1 MSGSLAHKTD
11 ANSDQCYYL
20 MLFDQNM
27 IIDATTKGSIA
38 RFVNHSCNPNCRME
52 KWTVNGQPRM
62 ALFAGERGIMTG
74 EELTYDYNFDPF
86 SQKNV
91 QECRCGELGCRGIL
105 GPRAK
110 KDDRKSE
117 ETEEEEPKKAKGLK
131 RKMADA
137 LGGAVEKVTKKRK
150 TETRVQ
156 IKAKSRARVYS
167 NVSPKKTGA
176 VGKAKAVV
184 KAVRGSTTSPIKA
197 TSGLA
202 RNPSKLKKIVNGA
215 KEKANEAKASAAAGI
230 KKSRSGRRIVSS
242 TSATEALI
250 EKEITLQQTTKK
262 TQLKSKVGSVKSN
275 LVTTMRGR
283 QSGQTRSM
291 RMVIGDE

>member
-1 MSGSLAHKTD
+1 
-11 ANSDQCYYL
+11 

-91 QECRCGELGCRGIL
+91 QQCRCGEPGCRGVL
-105 GPRAK
+105 GPRPK
-110 KDDRKSE
+110 KDERKSE
-117 ETEEEEPKKAKGLK
+117 EMEDEPKKEKGLK
-131 RKMADA
+131 RKMAEALEDA
-137 LGGAVEKVTKKRK
+137 VVKVTKKRK
-150 TETRVQ
+150 TETQVQ
-156 IKAKSRARVYS
+156 VKAKSRVRSYS
-167 NVSPKKTGA
+167 NISPKKTA
-176 VGKAKAVV
+176 SVATKAKAAV
-184 KAVRGSTTSPIKA
+184 KAVRGSTASPIKA

-202 RNPSKLKKIVNGA
+202 RNPSKIRKMMNGA
-215 KEKANEAKASAAAGI
+215 KEKATSAKASAAAGI
-230 KKSRSGRRIVSS
+230 KKSRSGRRIISS

-250 EKEITLQQTTKK
+250 EKEITKQQKTTTTTK
-262 TQLKSKVGSVKSN
+262 LKSKVGSVKSN
-275 LVTTMRGR
+275 MVRTVRGR
-283 QSGQTRSM
+283 QSGHGRSM
-291 RMVIGDE
+291 RVVGGDD

>member
-1 MSGSLAHKTD
+1 
-11 ANSDQCYYL
+11 

-91 QECRCGELGCRGIL
+91 QQCRCGEPGCRGVL
-105 GPRAK
+105 GPRPK

-117 ETEEEEPKKAKGLK
+117 EMEDEPKKEKSLK

-137 LGGAVEKVTKKRK
+137 LEEVVEKVTKKRK
-150 TETRVQ
+150 TETQVQ
-156 IKAKSRARVYS
+156 IKTKARARVYS
-167 NVSPKKTGA
+167 NVSPKKSGA
-176 VGKAKAVV
+176 LATKAKAAV
-184 KAVRGSTTSPIKA
+184 KAARGSTASPIKA
-197 TSGLA
+197 STGLA
-202 RNPSKLKKIVNGA
+202 RNPSKMRRMMNGA
-215 KEKANEAKASAAAGI
+215 KEKATSAKASAAAGI
-230 KKSRSGRRIVSS
+230 QKSRSGRRIISS
-242 TSATEALI
+242 TSATEALL
-250 EKEITLQQTTKK
+250 EKELTRQKSTTK
-262 TQLKSKVGSVKSN
+262 TTLKSKVGSVKSN
-275 LVTTMRGR
+275 MVRTIRGR
-283 QSGQTRSM
+283 QSGQSRTM
-291 RMVIGDE
+291 RVVGDE